1 MIPKQ
6 KVNLEV
12 ERTEQLPAQEKVAIS
27 VDAGPPL
34 SADQVYI
41 QRLAEDRIAENGSN
55 AGFIP

>member
-1 MIPKQ
+1 MIPKK
-6 KVNLEV
+6 KVNLKI
-12 ERTEQLPAQEKVAIS
+12 ERTEQLPAQEKVASS

-41 QRLAEDRIAENGSN
+41 QRLSEDRTAENGSN